1 MGQPHWLNARPP
13 FRPLPDGKIVSL
25 TATSAGGKT
34 GSNNSSNRHPRNQSG
49 RHRRGICFSG
59 SSRERMA
66 AAGFLAHGEL
76 ASTTPYLIC
85 RGASKTGISLSAARL
100 EGGRAERCPT
110 KRRAADKDGGQPAR
124 L

>member
-13 FRPLPDGKIVSL
+13 FRPLPDGKIVPL
-25 TATSAGGKT
+25 TATRAGGKT

-59 SSRERMA
+59 SSRERL

-76 ASTTPYLIC
+76 ASTTPYFNIALKL
-85 RGASKTGISLSAARL
+85 GSGIVSNFFAVAAL
-100 EGGRAERCPT
+100 CERRFWRSQTAATT
-110 KRRAADKDGGQPAR
+110 KLYHYLK